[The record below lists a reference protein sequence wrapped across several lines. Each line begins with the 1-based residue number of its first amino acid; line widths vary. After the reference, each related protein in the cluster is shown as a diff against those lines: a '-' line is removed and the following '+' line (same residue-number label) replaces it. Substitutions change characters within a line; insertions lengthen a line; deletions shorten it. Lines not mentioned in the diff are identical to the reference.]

1 MTLFV
6 NKEADQMS
14 EQLKGLI
21 NNFDKKEYITDPEII
36 KIKEAKSEADFPSKF
51 NPKPLFEN
59 KQSNELSTKLNTLI
73 DNFSNKLL
81 SYKSP
86 IDLAQ
91 KRESIPNALM
101 LAGGIIATV
110 GIPAGMMVGKY
121 FNELAAGAGLA
132 AIIPAGM
139 MIGAGLIAYLNH
151 VEKKEYMNN
160 MDVDLPAKAK
170 HNEKYGND
178 FLKKL
183 DDLNIGD
190 AFKEIK
196 SIVDDSIKNPKEPQE
211 NAIIRI
217 KSTIKKNNL

>member
-6 NKEADQMS
+6 NKTAD
-14 EQLKGLI
+14 
-21 NNFDKKEYITDPEII
+21 
-36 KIKEAKSEADFPSKF
+36 
-51 NPKPLFEN
+51 
-59 KQSNELSTKLNTLI
+59 ELSTKLNELV
-73 DNFSNKLL
+73 DDFSKKLL
-81 SYKSP
+81 SYNSP

-91 KRESIPNALM
+91 KREAIPNALM

-121 FNELAAGAGLA
+121 FNEMAAGVGLA

-139 MIGAGLIAYLNH
+139 MIGAGLITYLNH

-160 MDVDLPAKAK
+160 MDFDLPAKAK
-170 HNEKYGND
+170 HNEKYGKD

-190 AFKEIK
+190 SFKEIK
-196 SIVDDSIKNPKEPQE
+196 SIVDHSIKNPKEPQE
-211 NAIIRI
+211 NVVI
-217 KSTIKKNNL
+217 KIKNTIKKNNLE